1 MWMYGITVY
10 GIRKYQKY
18 VYIYTYGYLYMYN
31 IDLDIAHTYLVGG
44 LWPTNKKKDGWY
56 GFRCN
61 ARCEKT
67 ALDI

>member
-1 MWMYGITVY
+1 MALEIC
-10 GIRKYQKY
+10 I
-18 VYIYTYGYLYMYN
+18 YIYMVSSYMYN
-31 IDLDIAHTYLVGG
+31 IDLDIIHKYLVGG